1 MPATLDPALVPVAV
15 GAVVVVL
22 LLVAVAGWAAV
33 RADPAD
39 ALAAPDVALL
49 RRRRAPRARRS
60 PMAAIGAAGSRRL
73 QRALGPRR
81 CAALSHRLELAGS
94 PGGDGLE
101 ADLARRARLLVVFGP
116 GAAVLLLYG
125 QPLLALLVL
134 AMALALPELALRRAG
149 RARQARL
156 ERDLPDFLDV
166 LAVTVSAGLGF
177 RTALGRVV
185 ERTQGP
191 VAQELQ
197 RAMDQMCLGS
207 SRHDAFDAVR
217 RRNAAASLE
226 AFVSALLQAE
236 ELGSPLGEAL
246 EQIARDVRRV
256 AAQGARRRAAR
267 TSPRITLVVT
277 LVMAP
282 GAMVLLVVG
291 LVLSSGTDLGAL
303 LG

>member
-1 MPATLDPALVPVAV
+1 MPADPALVPVAL
-15 GAVVVVL
+15 GAAVAAL
-22 LLVAVAGWAAV
+22 LLAGIAGWARV
-33 RADPAD
+33 RSDPAD
-39 ALAAPDVALL
+39 VLAVGDVALL
-49 RRRRAPRARRS
+49 RPRRARRARRS
-60 PMAAIGAAGSRRL
+60 VMAALGAVASRRL
-73 QRALGPRR
+73 QRALGPAR
-81 CAALSHRLELAGS
+81 CAALGHRLELAGS
-94 PGGDGLE
+94 PGGDDV
-101 ADLARRARLLVVFGP
+101 AANLARRARLAMIFGA
-116 GAAVLLLYG
+116 GAAVLLAYG
-125 QPLLALLVL
+125 QPLVALLVL
-134 AMALALPELALRRAG
+134 VTALVLPELALRRAG
-149 RARQARL
+149 RARQERI

-177 RTALGRVV
+177 RTALARVV
-185 ERTQGP
+185 ERTRGP
-191 VAQELQ
+191 VAQEFQ
-197 RAMDQMCLGS
+197 RAMDSMRLGT
-207 SRHDAFDAVR
+207 SRHDAFDGVR

-291 LVLSSGTDLGAL
+291 LVLGSGIDLGAL